1 MNCGMLYQ
9 LAKTCFFFVCF
20 FERERLVKDMMEQ
33 NAIQVKVANN
43 EKAELIVIVFIVYSN
58 T

>member
-9 LAKTCFFFVCF
+9 LAKTCFFFF